1 MRATTL
7 AAGGL
12 ACVGAAMTIA
22 AFAGGGSSSGATTT
36 PTAPSAARAA
46 AATTGDRGAEVFA
59 EQGCGGC
66 HTFAPANARGGI
78 GPDLALSLN
87 GKSRDYVL
95 ESIVAPNRVVAAG
108 WNDLMPADFAQ
119 KIAPEDLD
127 PLVAYLMKGAG

>member
-22 AFAGGGSSSGATTT
+22 AFAGAGSSSDATPTA
-36 PTAPSAARAA
+36 TAPSAAHAA
-46 AATTGDRGAEVFA
+46 ATGDRGAEVFA

-87 GKSRDYVL
+87 GKTRDYVL

-108 WNDLMPADFAQ
+108 WNDLMPSDFAQ

-127 PLVAYLMKGAG
+127 PLVAYLMKGAAG

>member
-22 AFAGGGSSSGATTT
+22 AFAGGGAPQASPAPT
-36 PTAPSAARAA
+36 PAA
-46 AATTGDRGAEVFA
+46 TGDRGAEVFA

-78 GPDLALSLN
+78 GPDLALSLS

-95 ESIVAPNRVVAAG
+95 ESIVAPERIVAAG
-108 WNDLMPADFAQ
+108 WNDLMPRDFAQ
-119 KIAPEDLD
+119 RIAPEDLD
-127 PLVAYLMKGAG
+127 PLVAYLMKGAAG

>member
-1 MRATTL
+1 MRAATL

-12 ACVGAAMTIA
+12 ACAGAAMTIA
-22 AFAGGGSSSGATTT
+22 AFAGGGAPQTSPA
-36 PTAPSAARAA
+36 PRTAA
-46 AATTGDRGAEVFA
+46 TGDRGAEVFA

-95 ESIVAPNRVVAAG
+95 ESIVAPSRIVAAG
-108 WNDLMPADFAQ
+108 WNDLMPGDFAQ
-119 KIAPEDLD
+119 RIAPEDLD